1 MDRFLGRLKLRKAKS
16 IAVARLDAVVCRAT
30 RVMPWK
36 PKRRGRLF
44 DTFIFYNELDL
55 LELRLEELWD
65 VVDVFVLVEATKTHR
80 NNPKPL
86 FFEENKAR
94 YEQYLSKIRHI
105 VVPDLPDG
113 ANPWPREDFQRDSIL
128 RGLHDLRPN
137 DRVMVSDVDEFP
149 PASRAGLLGG
159 YRQLRSDYYLNTVKA
174 EPWFGTRCA
183 TGREILG
190 GLTPNTM
197 RKIRK
202 HRPIVKDGG
211 WHFSFVGDPEFIA
224 NKLKAFTH
232 AELDTPE
239 YTALDKIAE
248 RMASLESEGLT
259 RVDVDGR
266 FPTALRNNL
275 AKYDRFILPPQ

>member
-1 MDRFLGRLKLRKAKS
+1 MLGRLKLRKAKS
-16 IAVARLDAVVCRAT
+16 IAVSRLDAVVRRAT
-30 RVMPWK
+30 RFMPWK

-94 YEQYLSKIRHI
+94 YERYLSKIRHI
-105 VVPDLPDG
+105 VVSDLPDG
-113 ANPWPREDFQRDSIL
+113 PSPWPREDHQRDAIMQ
-128 RGLHDLRPN
+128 GLDDLRRR

-149 PASRAGLLGG
+149 PASSAGLLGG

-183 TGREILG
+183 TGNEILG

-224 NKLKAFTH
+224 SKLKAFSH

-239 YTALDKIAE
+239 YAALDKIAE
-248 RMASLESEGLT
+248 RMRSLGSEGLT
-259 RVDVDGR
+259 RVDVDER